1 MASAQGARKGRSYL
15 GISSQITVNNVMMSS
30 QSIDS
35 WRNAINAARSS
46 INPRRRQL
54 IDLFEIIKI
63 DGHLESVM
71 DKRRSAIAN
80 KKVHWASKSGEP
92 NEFIEDNILQA
103 PWFYDLRGHAQDAKS
118 FGFSLIEL
126 QLGKDGLISE
136 VELLPRQNCFPE
148 YGFYAFHTGTANPA
162 PGLGIYYESDE
173 RHINTSL
180 FVGGKKTYGK
190 LMTVA
195 QYIIYKRGGF
205 GDWAQFAEIFGMP
218 FRVGEYD
225 PWDDETRRK
234 LYEGLEKM
242 GGAGFAV
249 IPKGSELK
257 FHDTNST
264 GKSEVFSLLVK
275 ECNAEISKAYLG
287 GTMTTD
293 DGSSRSQSE
302 VHQDGQNEIYLS
314 DIIEQEYLLNWKL
327 KPKLLALGYPVDGGK
342 FTYPETNKLPLDKLI
357 EVVMKL
363 ASLVDID
370 EEYIY
375 KTFGVERPRAGSLPV
390 RIKSTVSEPE
400 QEAEKD
406 EPKEKKKTVRLKAAA
421 VDGDAFLQLALTGNQ
436 QYDLI
441 FERIARELHQGKIV
455 KGNIDPELFTWTRS
469 QLMQALTEG
478 YGAELHQYDPGSPDW
493 NMLVNLNKN
502 VHVFSAFKT
511 HDQLRRAT
519 DFLTDEAGSVRS
531 FVDFRNDILK
541 LHKEYNINYLQAEH
555 TTAIASAQMA
565 SRWVEIERNAE
576 LLPMLTFRS
585 TEGENVCPI
594 CSSCNGISLP
604 VNHPFWNSR
613 YPPLHWHCNC
623 DVDQSD
629 DATMSDVEGRS
640 FPKLQPMFENNVG
653 KSGVVFPETHS
664 YFEQGKKQVNDFLK
678 HHPSEAEKLEQSWK
692 QYNDYSSKHYYKE
705 GFDKKSGGYI
715 VRHKKHRG
723 KEAVDNLITARV
735 LKGRG
740 DRVELIPPPGSDA
753 IRNGIYWEFKKIQ
766 SATNQTRAVAHHLYR
781 GRNQSSNLLIRFDQ
795 PINHTKVASGLKEG
809 IRKDNKSLIKHVEVM
824 WTENGEI
831 KHRSYSA
838 IEISSLKI
846 DEIVEKMKSE

>member
-80 KKVHWASKSGEP
+80 KKVHWASKSGEV

-249 IPKGSELK
+249 IPKGSALT

-390 RIKSTVSEPE
+390 RIKSTVAEPA
-400 QEAEKD
+400 QEVEKD
-406 EPKEKKKTVRLKAAA
+406 EPKEKKKDRS
-421 VDGDAFLQLALTGNQ
+421 
-436 QYDLI
+436 
-441 FERIARELHQGKIV
+441 
-455 KGNIDPELFTWTRS
+455 PE
-469 QLMQALTEG
+469 G
-478 YGAELHQYDPGSPDW
+478 
-493 NMLVNLNKN
+493 
-502 VHVFSAFKT
+502 
-511 HDQLRRAT
+511 
-519 DFLTDEAGSVRS
+519 
-531 FVDFRNDILK
+531 
-541 LHKEYNINYLQAEH
+541 
-555 TTAIASAQMA
+555 
-565 SRWVEIERNAE
+565 
-576 LLPMLTFRS
+576 
-585 TEGENVCPI
+585 
-594 CSSCNGISLP
+594 
-604 VNHPFWNSR
+604 
-613 YPPLHWHCNC
+613 
-623 DVDQSD
+623 
-629 DATMSDVEGRS
+629 
-640 FPKLQPMFENNVG
+640 
-653 KSGVVFPETHS
+653 HS
-664 YFEQGKKQVNDFLK
+664 
-678 HHPSEAEKLEQSWK
+678 
-692 QYNDYSSKHYYKE
+692 
-705 GFDKKSGGYI
+705 
-715 VRHKKHRG
+715 
-723 KEAVDNLITARV
+723 
-735 LKGRG
+735 
-740 DRVELIPPPGSDA
+740 
-753 IRNGIYWEFKKIQ
+753 
-766 SATNQTRAVAHHLYR
+766 
-781 GRNQSSNLLIRFDQ
+781 
-795 PINHTKVASGLKEG
+795 
-809 IRKDNKSLIKHVEVM
+809 
-824 WTENGEI
+824 
-831 KHRSYSA
+831 
-838 IEISSLKI
+838 
-846 DEIVEKMKSE
+846 